1 VRTLP
6 SRVSDRAP
14 SLAAVAGLLAILLTL
29 LPGAVVAADWTRPER
44 VAGRGGSRLDSLH
57 QLAADGRTLH
67 LVHPRIGRGATD
79 DRVVYQRS
87 VDGGARWSTP
97 RSIFAAGRRHRE
109 VVPNLA
115 LAAGGGVVAAAWRTS
130 GTDGTSLW
138 VRVSRDGGRSF
149 DERRQL
155 FAAGPKRGIGVPAV
169 AVVSPKVVAV
179 AWTDRRDGRVL
190 VRVSR
195 DGGRR
200 FGQARRLGETGLSID
215 CRTQVTDGLVGLA
228 ASRKRLYAAWSMAPA
243 GQCLASS
250 VVMRSSGNTGRSW
263 ERRVTITKQRSYGWP
278 ELDALGRRVVA
289 TVQSTSGGIILAR
302 SGDEGRHWRDR
313 LLRARKGRNLSAADV
328 VLLPKGRAMFSY
340 VDEQL
345 RRSKLVS
352 TRVVSRWS
360 PDDGRRLNPPR
371 VVAAAARKLRLAP
384 NIAAHA
390 SRPVIVVQSGPISGS
405 PRHILVSR
413 LR

>member
-14 SLAAVAGLLAILLTL
+14 SLVAVAGLLAILLTL
-29 LPGAVVAADWTRPER
+29 LPGAVEAADWTRPDR
-44 VAGRGGSRLDSLH
+44 VAPRGSSRLDSLH

-67 LVHPRIGRGATD
+67 LLHPRIGQRATD
-79 DRVVYQRS
+79 DRVLYQRS
-87 VDGGARWSTP
+87 VDGGTRWSRP
-97 RSIFAAGRRHRE
+97 RAIFSASRRHRE

-115 LAAGGGVVAAAWRTS
+115 LAVAGDVVAAAWRTS
-130 GTDGTSLW
+130 GPDRTSLW

-149 DERRQL
+149 GARREL

-169 AVVSPKVVAV
+169 AVVSRRVIAV
-179 AWTDRRDGRVL
+179 AWTDRSDGRIL
-190 VRVSR
+190 VRISR
-195 DGGRR
+195 DGGRH
-200 FGQARRLGETGLSID
+200 FGRARRLGETGLSID
-215 CRTQVTDGLVGLA
+215 CRTRTTDGLVGLA
-228 ASRKRLYAAWSMAPA
+228 ASRQRLYAAWSMAPA

-250 VVMRSSGNTGRSW
+250 IVMRSTGGGARTW
-263 ERRVTITKQRSYGWP
+263 ERRVTITDQRSYGWP

-289 TVQSTSGGIILAR
+289 TIQSTTGGIILAR
-302 SGDEGRHWRDR
+302 SADEGRHWQDR
-313 LLRARKGRNLSAADV
+313 LLKTRKGRNLSAADI
-328 VLLPKGRAMFSY
+328 VLLPKGRAMVTY
-340 VDEQL
+340 VEEQL
-345 RRSKLVS
+345 RRSRLVS

-360 PDDGRRLNPPR
+360 PDDGGRLNPSR

-384 NIAAHA
+384 NIAAA
-390 SRPVIVVQSGPISGS
+390 GSRPVIVVQSGPISG